1 MVFSNSLLFGAAAA
15 ASAGSGFNSS
25 LVPNSVHFDGSN
37 ELMERNTSS
46 HSSTK
51 CIMACWFQ
59 LCKIPLSSNQGLMYL
74 GEASNSSGS
83 NQNGLFFSYDSAQ
96 IEMDLYFYCN
106 GNRASPRMSFRDVG
120 WYHILASFDLG
131 QSGIAKG
138 KLFINGIEITDYQSD
153 ARGSWSTS
161 FTNTTVQEVGGFAGG
176 SSFPGYIAQAVMLD
190 GQSIQDSDVAIT
202 DFVDAFTFGT
212 NGSQFVPKADAA
224 IAALATSAGDNS
236 FCLDFTDSTG
246 TNAANLGLDISNN
259 DNDLTP
265 ENMAAGNQSTNT
277 PSKNFSIFNPLANGD
292 NTGLGSFSLS
302 NGNQT
307 ATLSSSNTWLKT
319 TIPFVMSGSNII
331 RTQFT
336 IDTVGNSAV
345 GITGSSHTAGTYHTS
360 GLGRPGQ
367 GEVLLQN
374 DGAVIIDGNFGS
386 AGGYTS
392 SWSNGDVID
401 VIVNLDVGGVWFARN
416 GTLGGSATQAEIEA
430 GTTTNAALV
439 SSFVRRTAGEVF
451 NFYVAQTNSSNPT
464 FTYNS
469 GQSSFSNSYSTI
481 TSLIPLSTADL
492 TAPTFQGID
501 FFNTVGYTGNGST
514 NNITGTGF
522 QPDLVAIKSKTS
534 ASPDDWG
541 VYDAIRGTTK
551 QLSFNLPTNSGDAD
565 EQTESTGLTAFGS
578 DGFSIGAL
586 AEINTSSATFAAYQ
600 WLGQNGTTSISS
612 GTGKLASTVS
622 VSAAGN
628 FSIVSWSGSGAN
640 TTVGH
645 GLSVAPE
652 LVFYKNR
659 STTDNWVIYCDHLS
673 SDDHFLLM
681 DDVAES
687 NSSGSTMFNSTA
699 PTASVLSVGSN
710 NATNKSGD
718 NMIAYCFSSIA
729 GVCKVGVY
737 EGNSNAD
744 GPYVALGFTPATII
758 WKNIDS
764 TTSWPLVD
772 NTNNAPASGNPFV
785 NWLLTDSNG
794 TLGGSGSF
802 DVDFLA
808 DAFKPRLSTSGYNSN
823 TVIYL
828 AMADIGGNGTLPP
841 IYAK

>member
-15 ASAGSGFNSS
+15 ASAGSGFNDS

-59 LCKIPLSSNQGLMYL
+59 LCKIPLSSNQGLLYL
-74 GEASNSSGS
+74 GESSSSSGN
-83 NQNGLFFSYDSAQ
+83 NQTGLFFSYQ
-96 IEMDLYFYCN
+96 NNEIEMDLYMYCN
-106 GNRASPRMSFRDVG
+106 GKSFIPKMAFRDVG
-120 WYHILASFDLG
+120 WYHILASYDLG
-131 QSGIAKG
+131 QSSSAKG
-138 KLFINGIEITDYQSD
+138 KLFVNGIEITENIRDERSSF
-153 ARGSWSTS
+153 GSS
-161 FTNTTVQEVGGFAGG
+161 FTNTTVQEVGGNAGG
-176 SSFPGYIAQAVMLD
+176 NSFPGYIAQPVMLD

-212 NGSQFVPKADAA
+212 NGSQFVPKADAD
-224 IAALATSAGDNS
+224 IGTLATSAGGNS

-246 TNAANLGLDISNN
+246 TNAANLGLDISDN

-277 PSKNFSIFNPLANGD
+277 PSKVYAIMDVLKQSGGD
-292 NTGLGSFSLS
+292 SSTIAFS
-302 NGNQT
+302 NGNLTVTGSGGDDGGIFSTLPLATTGTTEFQAT
-307 ATLSSSNTWLKT
+307 FNNGDGVVGICCYDNLIASASSASNNVINGSSSPYNAAYGYKEDGNKVVVLSSGATTSSQGDALTTNSVVTVRYNADDNEITFLKDNVAQGSAVSTVANLTYYAFIARESNYNITMHFEEGKFPNTIGTGNKTLSSSKL
-319 TIPFVMSGSNII
+319 
-331 RTQFT
+331 
-336 IDTVGNSAV
+336 
-345 GITGSSHTAGTYHTS
+345 GT
-360 GLGRPGQ
+360 PA
-367 GEVLLQN
+367 N
-374 DGAVIIDGNFGS
+374 
-386 AGGYTS
+386 
-392 SWSNGDVID
+392 
-401 VIVNLDVGGVWFARN
+401 
-416 GTLGGSATQAEIEA
+416 
-430 GTTTNAALV
+430 
-439 SSFVRRTAGEVF
+439 
-451 NFYVAQTNSSNPT
+451 
-464 FTYNS
+464 
-469 GQSSFSNSYSTI
+469 
-481 TSLIPLSTADL
+481 
-492 TAPTFQGID
+492 QGID
-501 FFNTVGYTGNGST
+501 FFNVVGYTGNGST

-551 QLSFNLPTNSGDAD
+551 QLSFNLPANTGDAD

-578 DGFSIGAL
+578 DGFSVGAL
-586 AEINTSSATFAAYQ
+586 SEINTNTATFAAYQ
-600 WLGQNGTTSISS
+600 WLGQNGTTSIGS

-622 VSAAGN
+622 VAEAGN
-628 FSIVSWSGSGAN
+628 FSIVSWSGSGSN

-659 STTDNWVIYCDHLS
+659 ETADGWVVYCDHLS
-673 SDDHFLLM
+673 SDDHFLLI

-699 PTASVLSVGSN
+699 PNTSVLSVGSN

-718 NMIAYCFSSIA
+718 NMIAYCFASIA

-737 EGNSNAD
+737 EGNSNAN

-764 TTSWPLVD
+764 TAQWPILD
-772 NTNNAPASGNPFV
+772 NNTNSTNSGNPFV
-785 NWLLTDSNG
+785 NWMLVDSNG
-794 TLGGSGSF
+794 TMGGSGSF
-802 DVDFLA
+802 DVDYLA
-808 DAFKPRLSTSGYNSN
+808 DGFKPRLNSSGNNQS

-841 IYAK
+841 IYGR

>member
-15 ASAGSGFNSS
+15 ASAGSGFNDS

-83 NQNGLFFSYDSAQ
+83 NQNGLFFSYDSAT

-106 GNRASPRMSFRDVG
+106 GNRASPKMSFRDVG

-131 QSGIAKG
+131 QSGTAKG

-176 SSFPGYIAQAVMLD
+176 SSFPGYIAQPVMLD

-212 NGSQFVPKADAA
+212 NGSQFVPKADAD
-224 IAALATSAGDNS
+224 IGTLATSAEGNS

-246 TNAANLGLDISNN
+246 TNAANLGLDISDR

-277 PSKNFSIFNPLANGD
+277 PSKVYAIMDVLKQSGGD
-292 NTGLGSFSLS
+292 SSTIAFS
-302 NGNQT
+302 NGNLTVTGSGGDDGGIFSTLPLATTGTTEFQAT
-307 ATLSSSNTWLKT
+307 FNNGDGVVGICCYDNLIASASSASNNVINGSSSPYNAAYGYKEDGNKVVVLSSGATTSSQGDALTTNSVVTVRYNADDNEITFLKDNVAQGSAVSTVANLTYYAFIARESNYNITMHFEEGKFPNTIGTGNKTLSSSKL
-319 TIPFVMSGSNII
+319 
-331 RTQFT
+331 
-336 IDTVGNSAV
+336 
-345 GITGSSHTAGTYHTS
+345 GT
-360 GLGRPGQ
+360 PA
-367 GEVLLQN
+367 N
-374 DGAVIIDGNFGS
+374 
-386 AGGYTS
+386 
-392 SWSNGDVID
+392 
-401 VIVNLDVGGVWFARN
+401 
-416 GTLGGSATQAEIEA
+416 
-430 GTTTNAALV
+430 
-439 SSFVRRTAGEVF
+439 
-451 NFYVAQTNSSNPT
+451 
-464 FTYNS
+464 
-469 GQSSFSNSYSTI
+469 
-481 TSLIPLSTADL
+481 
-492 TAPTFQGID
+492 QGID
-501 FFNTVGYTGNGST
+501 FFNVVGYTGNGST

-551 QLSFNLPTNSGDAD
+551 QLSFNLPANTGDAD

-578 DGFSIGAL
+578 DGFSVGAL
-586 AEINTSSATFAAYQ
+586 AEINTNTATFAAYQ
-600 WLGQNGTTSISS
+600 WLGQNGTTSIGAS
-612 GTGKLASTVS
+612 GSRIASTVS
-622 VSAAGN
+622 VSTAGN
-628 FSIVSWSGSGAN
+628 FSIVSWSGSGSNA
-640 TTVGH
+640 TVGH
-645 GLSVAPE
+645 GLSVAPS

-659 STTDNWVIYCDHLS
+659 STTDNWVVYCNHLS
-673 SDDHFLLM
+673 SDDHFLLI

-699 PTASVLSVGSN
+699 PNTSVLSVGSN

-718 NMIAYCFSSIA
+718 NMIAYCFASIA

-737 EGNSNAD
+737 EGNSNAN

-764 TTSWPLVD
+764 TAQWPIVD
-772 NTNNAPASGNPFV
+772 NNTNSTNSGNPFV
-785 NWLLTDSNG
+785 NWMLVDSNG
-794 TLGGSGSF
+794 TQGGSGSF
-802 DVDFLA
+802 DVDYLA
-808 DAFKPRLSTSGYNSN
+808 DGFKPRLNSSGNNQS

-841 IYAK
+841 IYGK

>member
-15 ASAGSGFNSS
+15 ASAGSGFNDS

-83 NQNGLFFSYDSAQ
+83 NQNGLFFSYDSAT

-106 GNRASPRMSFRDVG
+106 GNRASPKMSFRDVG

-131 QSGIAKG
+131 QSGTAKG

-176 SSFPGYIAQAVMLD
+176 SSFPGYIAQPVMLD

-212 NGSQFVPKADAA
+212 NGSQFVPKADAD
-224 IAALATSAGDNS
+224 IGTLATSAEGNS

-246 TNAANLGLDISNN
+246 TNAANLGLDISDN

-277 PSKNFSIFNPLANGD
+277 PSKVYAIMDVLKQSGGD
-292 NTGLGSFSLS
+292 SSTIAFS
-302 NGNQT
+302 NGNLTVTGSGGDDGGIFSTLPLATTGTTEFQAT
-307 ATLSSSNTWLKT
+307 FNNGDGVVGICCYDNLIASASSASNNVINGSSSPYNAAYGYKEDGNKIVILSSGATTSSQGDALTTNSVVTVRYNADDNEITFLKDNVAQGSAVSTVANLTYYAFIARESNYNITMHFEEGKFPNTIGTGNKTLSSSKL
-319 TIPFVMSGSNII
+319 
-331 RTQFT
+331 
-336 IDTVGNSAV
+336 
-345 GITGSSHTAGTYHTS
+345 GT
-360 GLGRPGQ
+360 PA
-367 GEVLLQN
+367 N
-374 DGAVIIDGNFGS
+374 
-386 AGGYTS
+386 
-392 SWSNGDVID
+392 
-401 VIVNLDVGGVWFARN
+401 
-416 GTLGGSATQAEIEA
+416 
-430 GTTTNAALV
+430 
-439 SSFVRRTAGEVF
+439 
-451 NFYVAQTNSSNPT
+451 
-464 FTYNS
+464 
-469 GQSSFSNSYSTI
+469 
-481 TSLIPLSTADL
+481 
-492 TAPTFQGID
+492 QGID
-501 FFNTVGYTGNGST
+501 FFNVVGYTGNGST

-551 QLSFNLPTNSGDAD
+551 QLSFNLPANTGDAD

-578 DGFSIGAL
+578 DGFSVGAL
-586 AEINTSSATFAAYQ
+586 AEINTNTATFAAYQ
-600 WLGQNGTTSISS
+600 WLGQNGTTSIGAS
-612 GTGKLASTVS
+612 GSRIASTVS
-622 VSAAGN
+622 VSTAGN
-628 FSIVSWSGSGAN
+628 FSIVSWSGSGSNA
-640 TTVGH
+640 TVGH
-645 GLSVAPE
+645 GLSVAPS

-659 STTDNWVIYCDHLS
+659 STTDNWVVYCNHLS
-673 SDDHFLLM
+673 SDDHFLLI

-699 PTASVLSVGSN
+699 PNTSVLSVGSN

-718 NMIAYCFSSIA
+718 NMIAYCFASIA

-737 EGNSNAD
+737 EGNSNAN

-764 TTSWPLVD
+764 TAQWPIVD
-772 NTNNAPASGNPFV
+772 NNTNSTNSGNPFV
-785 NWLLTDSNG
+785 NWMLVDSNG
-794 TLGGSGSF
+794 TQGGSGSF
-802 DVDFLA
+802 DVDYLA
-808 DAFKPRLSTSGYNSN
+808 DGFKPRLNSSGNNQS

-841 IYAK
+841 IYGK

>member
-15 ASAGSGFNSS
+15 ASAGSGFNDS

-83 NQNGLFFSYDSAQ
+83 NQNGLFFSYDSAT

-106 GNRASPRMSFRDVG
+106 GNRASPKMSFRDVG

-131 QSGIAKG
+131 QSGTAKG

-176 SSFPGYIAQAVMLD
+176 SSFPGYIAQPVMLD

-212 NGSQFVPKADAA
+212 NGSQFVPKADAD
-224 IAALATSAGDNS
+224 IAALATSAGGNS

-246 TNAANLGLDISNN
+246 TNAANLGLDISDN

-277 PSKNFSIFNPLANGD
+277 PSKVYAIMDVLKQSGGD
-292 NTGLGSFSLS
+292 SSTIAFS
-302 NGNQT
+302 NGNLTVTGSGGDDGGIFSTLPLATTGTTEFQAT
-307 ATLSSSNTWLKT
+307 FNNGDGVVGICCYDNLLASASSASNNVINGSSSPYNAAYGYKEDGNKIVILSSGATTSSQGDALTTNSVVTVRYNADDNEITFLKDNVAQGSAVSTVANLTYYAFIARESNYNITMHFEEGKFPNTIGTGNKTLSSSKL
-319 TIPFVMSGSNII
+319 
-331 RTQFT
+331 
-336 IDTVGNSAV
+336 
-345 GITGSSHTAGTYHTS
+345 GT
-360 GLGRPGQ
+360 PA
-367 GEVLLQN
+367 N
-374 DGAVIIDGNFGS
+374 
-386 AGGYTS
+386 
-392 SWSNGDVID
+392 
-401 VIVNLDVGGVWFARN
+401 
-416 GTLGGSATQAEIEA
+416 
-430 GTTTNAALV
+430 
-439 SSFVRRTAGEVF
+439 
-451 NFYVAQTNSSNPT
+451 
-464 FTYNS
+464 
-469 GQSSFSNSYSTI
+469 
-481 TSLIPLSTADL
+481 
-492 TAPTFQGID
+492 QGID
-501 FFNTVGYTGNGST
+501 FFNVVGYTGNGST

-551 QLSFNLPTNSGDAD
+551 QLSFNLPANTGDAD

-578 DGFSIGAL
+578 DGFSVGAL
-586 AEINTSSATFAAYQ
+586 AEINTNTATFAAYQ
-600 WLGQNGTTSISS
+600 WLGQNGTTSIGAS
-612 GTGKLASTVS
+612 GSRIASTVS
-622 VSAAGN
+622 VSTAGN
-628 FSIVSWSGSGAN
+628 FSIVSWSGSGSNA
-640 TTVGH
+640 TVGH
-645 GLSVAPE
+645 GLSVAPS

-659 STTDNWVIYCDHLS
+659 STTDNWVVYCNHLS
-673 SDDHFLLM
+673 SDDHFLLI

-699 PTASVLSVGSN
+699 PNTSVLSVGSN

-718 NMIAYCFSSIA
+718 NMIAYCFASIA

-737 EGNSNAD
+737 EGNSNAN

-764 TTSWPLVD
+764 TAQWPIVD
-772 NTNNAPASGNPFV
+772 NNTNSTNSGNPFV
-785 NWLLTDSNG
+785 NWMLVDSNG
-794 TLGGSGSF
+794 TQGGSGSF
-802 DVDFLA
+802 DVDYLA
-808 DAFKPRLSTSGYNSN
+808 DGFKPRLNSSGNNQS

-841 IYAK
+841 IYGK